1 MGKAVSTIILLV
13 ISLQTLGAQP
23 DSSFCNCG
31 QLSYL
36 NIPERPEN
44 AIDGSDFVAR
54 VADWSITERETA
66 VVKEV
71 LSGNVPSF
79 SRKLKAIT
87 ISQTIEEE
95 PYEFICFA
103 ACDYLAIGSDQDYL
117 YIPLTPT
124 TAQFLADT
132 LNCTL
137 PTKKLVDKLY
147 ANADVSLA
155 PQPIPPSDQMTTIEV
170 FGQHTDSI
178 KQQLSQLEIDRSAKE
193 LWAGHKKDLIIS
205 NCIYDPE
212 RPGERVVIYGWHLS
226 EKNPIQA
233 VYNGHIASYADYSH
247 GVRFISRCA
256 ILNGDSIWVEDIL
269 KDPVLWPLL
278 SDEGVINIPYYP
290 LSRLLA
296 SEGNSF

>member
-1 MGKAVSTIILLV
+1 MGKAVSIFILLI

-23 DSSFCNCG
+23 DSSYCNSG
-31 QLSYL
+31 TLSYL

-44 AIDGSDFVAR
+44 AMGGSDFVTR
-54 VADWSITERETA
+54 VAGWSITERETA
-66 VVKEV
+66 LIREV

-79 SRKLKAIT
+79 SRKLKAVK
-87 ISQTIEEE
+87 ISQTLDEE

-117 YIPLTPT
+117 YIPLTPY

-137 PTKKLVDKLY
+137 PTKKLVDRLY

-155 PQPIPPSDQMTTIEV
+155 PQPIPPSDQMTTLEV
-170 FGQHTDSI
+170 FWQHTDSI
-178 KQQLSQLEIDRSAKE
+178 KQQLSHGGIDRSATA

-205 NCIYDPE
+205 NAIYDPE

-226 EKNPIQA
+226 ENNPIQG

-247 GVRFISRCA
+247 GVRFISRSVF
-256 ILNGDSIWVEDIL
+256 LNGDSICLEDIL
-269 KDPVLWPLL
+269 KDPVLWPLI
-278 SDEGVINIPYYP
+278 SDEGVINKPYYP
-290 LSRLLA
+290 GRKAVAYSRR
-296 SEGNSF
+296 E